1 MNKLDPV
8 ENDDV
13 VTLAAKIVDEALEI
27 PLCDERYPG
36 SFFTIPAP
44 IVLGKTTWSLS

>member
-1 MNKLDPV
+1 MNESEQV
-8 ENDDV
+8 TNDNAVRVMDSD
-13 VTLAAKIVDEALEI
+13 DEALEI

-44 IVLGKTTWSLS
+44 IMLGKTAWSLN